1 VCIGA
6 CVCVHTKRA
15 YVPPTRTQLVV
26 PLSPSLFHVSK
37 AFKKYGTPWVCVVW
51 PLCPLHADRY
61 ILVSLPFSRFRG
73 LQEVWDTLGVCGVAS
88 MPPATQGYSCSSTPG
103 MSALRGRGWPHKGR
117 LVLAPEASTA
127 LSLVADLASSH
138 VCVYVYVCVHWGRG
152 VLCVYMCTCGVC
164 VCVRVCAPA
173 RSSFCART

>member
-1 VCIGA
+1 MWDTLCVYR
-6 CVCVHTKRA
+6 CVCVCAYKARLRA
-15 YVPPTRTQLVV
+15 PYTYST
-26 PLSPSLFHVSK
+26 SSS
-37 AFKKYGTPWVCVVW
+37 
-51 PLCPLHADRY
+51 
-61 ILVSLPFSRFRG
+61 LVSLPFSRFKG

-164 VCVRVCAPA
+164 VRACVYA
-173 RSSFCART
+173 SQE

>member
-164 VCVRVCAPA
+164 VRACVYA
-173 RSSFCART
+173 SQE